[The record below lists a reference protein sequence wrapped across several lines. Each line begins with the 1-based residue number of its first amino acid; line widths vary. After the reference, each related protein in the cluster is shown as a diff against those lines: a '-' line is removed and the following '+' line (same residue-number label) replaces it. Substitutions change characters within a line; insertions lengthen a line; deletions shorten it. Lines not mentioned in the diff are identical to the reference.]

1 MKQRK
6 RVKTNTVFQMEMTEC
21 GAASLSMV
29 MKYHGV
35 NVPLEQ
41 LRLDTGV
48 SRDGC
53 KASKILKGAKKY
65 GFNGKGIKV
74 TLSTLLTMAPPCII
88 HWNFNHFLVYEGT
101 KNNRVYLNDP
111 AEGHR
116 VVTIDELDKSFTG
129 VVLDIKATEDINKTR
144 DNRTFFSLV
153 KSRVSG
159 ELKNFLFLAIIG
171 LIISFPG
178 VLIPVTSQFFVDKI
192 LLGQSFNMAYGALSL
207 LLGLIIF
214 KTIYMYYRNRMLM
227 KLQNKFAL
235 ISTYSFVKHLF
246 KIPIDFY
253 QQRFAGDLVTRVE
266 NNNSICE
273 FLAGD
278 LTETSMNVFL
288 SLIYIGVMYAYSPIL
303 TLFCIIVIAI
313 NLLVLRGI
321 SDEISQSISK
331 VQQDN
336 SKLVGS
342 IYSGISIIDS
352 IKASGAENQYVSR
365 VLGYYS
371 KVING
376 QQKHGK
382 LQMISSCI
390 PSITKLVSEILIII
404 IGGNMVI
411 KGNITIGVV
420 IAFVAI
426 FQILIEPIT
435 QIAKFI
441 ENFQR
446 ISVDM
451 GRVDDI
457 MNERSDEKFHNTDN
471 KYNIEG
477 KLDGNINI
485 QNLAFGYSKLEAP
498 LIDDFNF
505 QLLCGKSIA
514 LVGSSGSGK
523 STVAKIV
530 SGLHSPWKG
539 EILFDNIPYNHL
551 PLQIRN
557 ISIATVNQE
566 IFIFRGTIKDNIT
579 MWNKTISEEDII
591 RAAKDAEIHDVIT
604 KKSEAYDYMLD
615 EGGRNLS
622 GGQRQRIEIAR
633 ALVNNPSIIIMDEA
647 TSALDAITE
656 RNIINNIKRRG
667 CTTII
672 VAHRLSAIRD
682 CDEIIVLDKGKII
695 ERGTHS
701 DLINNNGH
709 YFQMFG
715 VEQ

>member
-6 RVKTNTVFQMEMTEC
+6 KVKTSTVFQMEMTEC

-29 MKYHGV
+29 MKYYGV

-65 GFNGKGIKV
+65 GFNGKGMKV
-74 TLSTLLTMAPPCII
+74 TLNTLLTMTPPCII
-88 HWNFNHFLVYEGT
+88 HWNFNHFLVYEGV
-101 KNNRVYLNDP
+101 KNNKVYLNDP

-116 VVTIDELDKSFTG
+116 IVSMEELDRSFTG
-129 VVLDIKATEDINKTR
+129 VVLEIKATEDIKKIG
-144 DNRTFFSLV
+144 DERTFFSLV
-153 KSRVSG
+153 KNRVSG
-159 ELKNFLFLAIIG
+159 EHKNILFLLIIG
-171 LIISFPG
+171 LIIALPG
-178 VLIPVTSQFFVDKI
+178 VLIPVISQFFVDKV
-192 LLGQSFNMAYGALSL
+192 LLPQNFNLAYGTLVIL
-207 LLGLIIF
+207 FGLIIF
-214 KTIYMYYRNRMLM
+214 KTIYMYYRNKMLM
-227 KLQNKFAL
+227 KFQNKLAL
-235 ISTYSFVKHLF
+235 VTTYSFVKHLF

-253 QQRFAGDLVTRVE
+253 QQRYAGDLVSRVE

-273 FLAGD
+273 FIAGD
-278 LTETSMNVFL
+278 LTETSMNILL
-288 SLIYIGVMYAYSPIL
+288 SLVYIGVMYAYSPTL

-313 NLLVLRGI
+313 NLLVLKGI

-342 IYSGISIIDS
+342 IYSGVSIIDS
-352 IKASGAENQYVSR
+352 IRASGVENQYVSR

-371 KVING
+371 KVISG

-382 LQMISSCI
+382 LQMISSSI
-390 PSITKLVSEILIII
+390 PNITKLVSEILIII
-404 IGGNMVI
+404 IGGSMVI
-411 KGNITIGVV
+411 KGDISIGVI

-441 ENFQR
+441 ENFQK
-446 ISVDM
+446 INVDM

-457 MNERSDEKFHNTDN
+457 MNENVDVKFGNLEN
-471 KYNIEG
+471 KYDIES
-477 KLDGNINI
+477 KLEGNIDI
-485 QNLAFGYSKLEAP
+485 KSLGFGYSKLEEP
-498 LIDDFNF
+498 LIVNFDFR
-505 QLLCGKSIA
+505 LSCGKSIA

-523 STVAKIV
+523 STIAKIV
-530 SGLHSPWKG
+530 SGLYSPWKG
-539 EILFDNIPYNHL
+539 EILFDNIPYSSL

-557 ISIATVNQE
+557 ISISTVNQE
-566 IFIFRGTIKDNIT
+566 IFIFRGTIKENIT
-579 MWNKTISEEDII
+579 MWNRTIGEEDII

-622 GGQRQRIEIAR
+622 GGQIQRIEIAR

-682 CDEIIVLDKGKII
+682 CDEIIVMDKGKII
-695 ERGTHS
+695 ERGTHLE
-701 DLINNNGH
+701 LIKNKGH

-715 VEQ
+715 EEQ